1 MRCRTSAT
9 ARPRAGAREARPP
22 WEAPASRS
30 NSLVPRSARRTPPPA
45 LLHRDWRVFG
55 VEVPVDLD
63 DKHASLD
70 VSERLRH
77 ALAERLGL
85 GAPPP
90 LDDIQLVRKSLD
102 ARPRRAGGRRGK
114 LIGGHEVAWSDV
126 VDVKLDAADAKR
138 LSKQQQPGRLARPQA
153 VYKGRR
159 GEAEQAHR

>member
-1 MRCRTSAT
+1 MTFGLLV
-9 ARPRAGAREARPP
+9 GAPLGAFL
-22 WEAPASRS
+22 APATRP
-30 NSLVPRSARRTPPPA
+30 VPRSARRAPPPT

-63 DKHASLD
+63 DKHTSLD

-102 ARPRRAGGRRGK
+102 ARPRRSI
-114 LIGGHEVAWSDV
+114 LIIVHV
-126 VDVKLDAADAKR
+126 VLV
-138 LSKQQQPGRLARPQA
+138 SWQ
-153 VYKGRR
+153 
-159 GEAEQAHR
+159 EQAQRQGYS